1 MTETESMANGKNSHA
16 DDATMTTMPDYENEI
31 ITVLRGSVFPRA
43 IQELLEDYHGNDIAQ
58 VMEDLTPQERS
69 RFFKIASS
77 DLLAETFEY
86 LDEEDAIAYFHE
98 IDLWKVIDILSKL
111 DADKAEDIL
120 AELDKN
126 GFPGTEAVYNG
137 LNVEDSSKIMSARFI
152 GC

>member
-1 MTETESMANGKNSHA
+1 MANGKNSHA

-111 DADKAEDIL
+111 DADKAE
-120 AELDKN
+120 AKK
-126 GFPGTEAVYNG
+126 F
-137 LNVEDSSKIMSARFI
+137 SSKYPASDGVEYAGNFTVKNAKRLLLEDDED
-152 GC
+152 